1 MNCLEVRSLKNKH
14 VIERFYFN
22 DETDLKTFQQK
33 THIKVHKDLICN
45 DVEKRIDTTK
55 QLFKPSCNV
64 KKYGIE
70 NTDAFDT
77 YVWKN

>member
-1 MNCLEVRSLKNKH
+1 MNCLEVRYINPKQ
-14 VIERFYFN
+14 VIQHFHFN
-22 DETDLKTFQQK
+22 DETDLKTFQK
-33 THIKVHKDLICN
+33 KILINVYKDLICD
-45 DVEKRIDTTK
+45 DVDKRIDTTK

-70 NTDAFDT
+70 NTDVFDT